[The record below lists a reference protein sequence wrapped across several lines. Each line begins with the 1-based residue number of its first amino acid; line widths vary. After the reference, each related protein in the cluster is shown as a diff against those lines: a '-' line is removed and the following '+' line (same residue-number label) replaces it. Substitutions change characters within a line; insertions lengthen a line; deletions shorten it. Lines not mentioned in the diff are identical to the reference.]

1 MKCPPGSTTIAKY
14 LMMTTLPDNFARGVL
29 SQHLPVLTNVLLVL
43 TIAWLAA
50 QLTWQMI
57 PAPAQMGAA
66 EMHSLVPVQ
75 QPVSPTHFDRDIA
88 ELHLFGTA
96 SQSAAS
102 KPAPVRNAPATRLNL
117 TLRGLLA
124 TGDPKTSLAIIQ
136 NPKKDERHFSIGDSV
151 FGLATLEEI
160 HTDRVILLHNGRY
173 ETLHLPEN
181 RIALKSS
188 AARNPEGQRLGK
200 NRDRVMRMT
209 SLVKQYNKVKLD
221 NVRNPWQLIQWE
233 PVMKDGK
240 IVGMKLSAE
249 EEKEFLSRHGLNLGD
264 VVTSINGN
272 TLDGGKGLVKAL
284 DAIAEQENLVFG
296 IQRGGKQKQIHIHV
310 PQ

>member
-1 MKCPPGSTTIAKY
+1 
-14 LMMTTLPDNFARGVL
+14 MMTTLPDNFARGVV
-29 SQHLPVLTNVLLVL
+29 SQSLPTLTNVLLVL
-43 TIAWLAA
+43 VIAWLAA

-57 PAPAQMGAA
+57 PAPAPMGVS
-66 EMHSLVPVQ
+66 ETQDDVTVRPPVA
-75 QPVSPTHFDRDIA
+75 PAYFDRDIA
-88 ELHLFGTA
+88 ELHLFGTVG
-96 SQSAAS
+96 QSATG

-181 RIALKSS
+181 RIAIKAST
-188 AARNPEGQRLGK
+188 RNPGEQRLGK
-200 NRDRVMRMT
+200 NRDRVERMT
-209 SLVKQYNKVKLD
+209 ALVKQYNKVKLE

-240 IVGMKLSAE
+240 IVGMKLAAE
-249 EEKEFLSRHGLNLGD
+249 EEKEFLNRHGLDLGD
-264 VVTSINGN
+264 VITSVNGHE
-272 TLDGGKGLVKAL
+272 LDGGAGLVKAL
-284 DAIAEQENLVFG
+284 DAITDEENLVFG
-296 IQRGGKQKQIHIHV
+296 VQHGGKQKQVHIHV